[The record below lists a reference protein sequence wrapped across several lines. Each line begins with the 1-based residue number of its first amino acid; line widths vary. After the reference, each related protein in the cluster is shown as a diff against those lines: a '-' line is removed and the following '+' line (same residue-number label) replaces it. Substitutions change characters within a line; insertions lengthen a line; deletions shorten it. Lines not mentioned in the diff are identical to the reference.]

1 MGRPG
6 GGHRSGGRSSSGHRS
21 SSRRSGGHRV
31 GGGRPGRSFSSSR
44 GFSSGGMRPGG
55 FRFGGGYHHTT
66 VYTGDVVTGG
76 RFPGALVGFFIV
88 VILLFV
94 ASMVLPSTS
103 VPASTQDREPISV
116 NASYDNNC
124 VVDQVGWFSNVPR
137 VERELQS
144 FYDETG
150 VQPYVVMVSY
160 HPELTT
166 DADKDAYA
174 QQWYDDNI
182 DNEGTFLYMYFAEED
197 ADNDLGYSVYVNGS
211 QVNTVMDA
219 EAVDIFW
226 AYLDQYWFS
235 DLSMDDVIVK
245 TFDSTAD
252 RIMTQSI
259 SMETVVLIIFGGVIV
274 IVLVGLGV
282 YALRMKFARD
292 KEKAAETERILNTP
306 LNGADDDPLLDKYEK
321 GDDTK

>member
-1 MGRPG
+1 
-6 GGHRSGGRSSSGHRS
+6 
-21 SSRRSGGHRV
+21 
-31 GGGRPGRSFSSSR
+31 
-44 GFSSGGMRPGG
+44 
-55 FRFGGGYHHTT
+55 
-66 VYTGDVVTGG
+66 
-76 RFPGALVGFFIV
+76 
-88 VILLFV
+88 
-94 ASMVLPSTS
+94 
-103 VPASTQDREPISV
+103 
-116 NASYDNNC
+116 
-124 VVDQVGWFSNVPR
+124 
-137 VERELQS
+137 
-144 FYDETG
+144 
-150 VQPYVVMVSY
+150 
-160 HPELTT
+160 
-166 DADKDAYA
+166 
-174 QQWYDDNI
+174 
-182 DNEGTFLYMYFAEED
+182 MYFAEED

-252 RIMTQSI
+252 RIMTQSM